1 MTRGIAILCLIA
13 VLLAPGCS
21 TISNATGNS
30 MDTTGAYTV
39 PQFAVYGGTRI
50 NAKNFRDG
58 TAGEFFMSFL
68 DFPISL
74 AFDTVMLLFTLP
86 FNIFHEPMDPRGAK
100 SNESSGKYPANKW
113 RH

>member
-39 PQFAVYGGTRI
+39 PQFAVFGGTRV

-58 TAGEFFMSFL
+58 EPSEFFLSFF
-68 DFPISL
+68 DFIPSI
-74 AFDTVMLLFTLP
+74 AFDTVMLLFTVP
-86 FNIFHEPMDPRGAK
+86 FNIFHEPLDPRGAK
-100 SNESSGKYPANKW
+100 ANESSGKYPANKW
-113 RH
+113 RN